1 MLSPHQ
7 WQSIH
12 EIALSIHRSN
22 SVAEAID
29 TCVSGL
35 KSMLDCR
42 EIEIAFEENT
52 RREVWARKCHYSHFL
67 FARNIDLP
75 GKKDLNLQIRYSE
88 SPPPTDSRI
97 FHLITE
103 HLISAIAHLP
113 SLSSTQTM
121 ESPLSRREQQV
132 FPLIITGRSNDAIAG
147 LLGISARTVE
157 KHVASI
163 LGKTG
168 LDNRKLLIASFQRP
182 HAR

>member
-12 EIALSIHRSN
+12 EIALAIHRSN

-29 TCVSGL
+29 ACHVGL
-35 KSMLDCR
+35 TRMLTGGKV
-42 EIEIAFEENT
+42 EMTFEENT
-52 RREVWARKCHYSHFL
+52 GKEVWTRKCHYSHLL
-67 FARNIDLP
+67 FSRNIDLP
-75 GKKDLNLQIRYSE
+75 GKKDIVLQIRYAE

-113 SLSSTQTM
+113 SLSSTQSI

-132 FPLIITGRSNDAIAG
+132 FPLIITGRANEEIAG

-168 LDNRKLLIASFQRP
+168 LDNRKLLIASFQRQ
-182 HAR
+182 AI